1 MFPAEHARH
10 HDRSVVSRD
19 WHPAALKAAGLRR
32 TIRLHDLRHSAAAA
46 RLASGPP
53 MMYVQRQLGHAEVG
67 TTIRV
72 YGHLE
77 ESCLVDA
84 AGGRKSPCL
93 GTPTRHSLCP
103 LRSHQPLREPVG
115 HGEW

>member
-19 WHPAALKAAGLRR
+19 WHPAAFKAAGLRR
-32 TIRLHDLRHSAAAA
+32 TIRLHDLRRSAAGA
-46 RLASGPP
+46 RLAGGRP

-77 ESCLVDA
+77 ESLLLDA
-84 AGGRKSPCL
+84 AERAEVAMFGHADPAQLVPTLFPPAATRAGG
-93 GTPTRHSLCP
+93 TR
-103 LRSHQPLREPVG
+103 
-115 HGEW
+115 